1 MKKKILLISLVVLAS
16 LSLFS
21 CGTAGKV
28 DNDASKKTASV
39 IPGKILGC
47 RFGQGKKIVK
57 FIMREEKLIREKE
70 RELVYADVSFAG
82 TQWDHVQIGFNVNY
96 GMQQVMFSRHYKD
109 GSEAMKDYIET
120 AALLA
125 CKYIEKSPLVTLDT
139 LKKDERIQG
148 GIRFSSGDRD
158 VTGKIEFNKSIG
170 GEYLWY
176 VNLIYEDQ
184 KYTLENFKRAMK
196 EL

>member
-1 MKKKILLISLVVLAS
+1 MKKILLASLLVLAT
-16 LSLFS
+16 LSFFS
-21 CGTAGKV
+21 CGTAGKAENA
-28 DNDASKKTASV
+28 DIKKTASV

-47 RFGQGKKIVK
+47 RFGQGKRLVK
-57 FIMREEKLIREKE
+57 FIMREEILIREKE
-70 RELVYADVSFAG
+70 RELAYADVSFAG
-82 TQWDHVQIGFNVNY
+82 TQWDHVQIGFNVNN
-96 GMQQVMFSRHYKD
+96 GMQQVIFSRHYKD

-125 CKYIEKSPLVTLDT
+125 CKYIEKSPNVTLDT
-139 LKKDERIQG
+139 LKKDESIQG
-148 GIRFSSGDRD
+148 GIRFSSGNRD
-158 VTGKIEFNKSIG
+158 VTGKIEFNKSVG

-176 VNLIYEDQ
+176 VKLIYEDK